1 MEGSKQQ
8 QVTGFPFSDVNNQ
21 WEVVHL
27 SRDNNFDEPQYLL
40 DKDYV
45 LFRHLETKTL
55 LHSHWVPAP
64 LSKGDN
70 EVSAYTDTP
79 DGDVND
85 IWRIEVMSGG
95 GANGRINAITTR
107 FRLRHVYTN
116 CTLRY
121 TRNLLP
127 KWANKQREV
136 TCKKKTSGSY
146 DQIWNFE
153 IHINPQLPIRT
164 GELPK
169 SGFLNNV
176 IHLNTMMIDSNNG
189 LTVDDAKPDPS
200 ASSPLTWPILSN
212 GIRITIWSDEA
223 TKVYL
228 VGNPF
233 VWWSCLFCL
242 IVSIPLL
249 FIHQITQS
257 RGVGFISPEEYSNF
271 GLNSLI
277 LLGGYLLHF
286 IPSLIMDRVTYLHH
300 YLPALLFGILNFGL
314 LLDHFFLCEKRLF
327 RSRMFSTKFRVFWS
341 VMLLLLFFYPFFRL
355 YPVAY
360 GFNGT
365 VEEMAK
371 FMWLDSW
378 NIV

>member
-1 MEGSKQQ
+1 
-8 QVTGFPFSDVNNQ
+8 
-21 WEVVHL
+21 
-27 SRDNNFDEPQYLL
+27 
-40 DKDYV
+40 
-45 LFRHLETKTL
+45 
-55 LHSHWVPAP
+55 
-64 LSKGDN
+64 
-70 EVSAYTDTP
+70 
-79 DGDVND
+79 
-85 IWRIEVMSGG
+85 
-95 GANGRINAITTR
+95 
-107 FRLRHVYTN
+107 
-116 CTLRY
+116 
-121 TRNLLP
+121 
-127 KWANKQREV
+127 
-136 TCKKKTSGSY
+136 
-146 DQIWNFE
+146 
-153 IHINPQLPIRT
+153 
-164 GELPK
+164 
-169 SGFLNNV
+169 
-176 IHLNTMMIDSNNG
+176 MMIDSNNG

-341 VMLLLLFFYPFFRL
+341 VMLLLLFFLPLFPALSGGLRIQR
-355 YPVAY
+355 
-360 GFNGT
+360 
-365 VEEMAK
+365 
-371 FMWLDSW
+371 DC
-378 NIV
+378 